1 MLAFDSS
8 ALVKRYQ
15 EEEHSEWLGV
25 QMEQDTDW
33 CGSSLLA
40 PETAI
45 SISRTFGSPGE
56 LASADLRLS
65 RDLEFFDLLPIDADC
80 LVEAIELARGLKL
93 RTLDALHLAAIS
105 KLPAGCRFI
114 TFDDRQTRAAGE
126 IGIKLLAPA

>member
-15 EEEHSEWLGV
+15 EEEHSEWLGA
-25 QMEQDTDW
+25 QMEEDGFW

-45 SISRTFGSPGE
+45 AISHSIKTSDD
-56 LASADLRLS
+56 LAQADMRLS
-65 RDLEFFDLLPIDADC
+65 RDLEFFDLLPVDADC
-80 LVEAIELARGLKL
+80 LVKGIELARGLRL
-93 RTLDALHLAAIS
+93 RTLDALHLAAVS
-105 KLPAGCRFI
+105 RLPASCQFI
-114 TFDDRQTRAAGE
+114 TFNERQSEAASE